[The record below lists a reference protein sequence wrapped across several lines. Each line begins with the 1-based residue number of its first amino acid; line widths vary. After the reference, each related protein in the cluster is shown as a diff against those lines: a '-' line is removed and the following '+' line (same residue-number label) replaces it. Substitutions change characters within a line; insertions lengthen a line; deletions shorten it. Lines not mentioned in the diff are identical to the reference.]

1 MSMRLLVNISNRK
14 IQLYY
19 MCQIILK
26 KNVLNK
32 RGGWEKIKPGNRTTN
47 YCVRASGFEH
57 TDRISPHIRHTMLC
71 VILIVYK

>member
-32 RGGWEKIKPGNRTTN
+32 RGGWEKIKHGINTID
-47 YCVRASGFEH
+47 YYVHASGFEH
-57 TDRISPHIRHTMLC
+57 TDRFSPHILHTMMC
-71 VILIVYK
+71 VILIVCK